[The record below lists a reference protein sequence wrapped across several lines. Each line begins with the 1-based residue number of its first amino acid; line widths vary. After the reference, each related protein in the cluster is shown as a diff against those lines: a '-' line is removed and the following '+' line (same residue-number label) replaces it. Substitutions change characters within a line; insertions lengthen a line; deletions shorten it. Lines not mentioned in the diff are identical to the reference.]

1 MSLSHRPLLL
11 LTYEDLRWLLQVPG
25 LLAQQGRL
33 APPAPRGQQVQP
45 LRWQVQQA
53 QPGLRVQRPQFRG
66 QPDPRARLDRPEQRL
81 PLRVQLAQ
89 RDRPDLLPLFP
100 VPLVQLVPP
109 DRRVRL
115 LVLRVLRDRLDLLV
129 PPALSLD
136 RPGLRDQRVELARR
150 DQPDLPGQQEA
161 SYPLTYRFSDPPATA
176 HGICPRGLR
185 LLR

>member
-1 MSLSHRPLLL
+1 MRV
-11 LTYEDLRWLLQVPG
+11 R
-25 LLAQQGRL
+25 LAQQGRL
-33 APPAPRGQQVQP
+33 VPPDPQGQQVQP
-45 LRWQVQQA
+45 LQWQVQQA
-53 QPGLRVQRPQFRG
+53 QPGLRVQRPQFQG
-66 QPDPRARLDRPEQRL
+66 QPDPQARLVRPEQRL

-100 VPLVQLVPP
+100 VPPGRLAPRERQALSL
-109 DRRVRL
+109 DRPG
-115 LVLRVLRDRLDLLV
+115 LRDRLDLLV
-129 PPALSLD
+129 PPALLLVPRD
-136 RPGLRDQRVELARR
+136 RRDQRVELARR